1 MRLADKVVLITGA
14 GGDLGR
20 GMAARFAEEGAT
32 VAVNDIELPR
42 AEETARLVTG
52 GGGRAIAYQADL
64 TVSEQVDRMVAKV
77 IADLGRLDVLVNNAG
92 DVRDALVTNMRDDDW
107 DFVLDLNLRGS
118 FLCARAVIPH
128 MIERG
133 SGRII
138 NLGSMA
144 YRGNIGQANY
154 VSAKAGVVGLTHAL
168 GLELARY
175 GITVNCVAPGLIDT
189 PKSKTLDDKVR
200 ERLIQRTPM
209 RRMGEIVDIAN
220 AALFFASE
228 EAKYITRQV
237 LHVSGGLEGF

>member
-1 MRLADKVVLITGA
+1 VRLADKVVLITGG

-52 GGGRAIAYQADL
+52 CGGRAIAYQADL
-64 TVSEQVDRMVAKV
+64 TVSEQVDRMVARV
-77 IADLGRLDVLVNNAG
+77 IADLGQLDILVNNAG
-92 DVRDALVTNMRDDDW
+92 DVRDALVTNMGDEDW
-107 DFVLDLNLRGS
+107 DFVLDLNLKGS

-133 SGRII
+133 FGRII